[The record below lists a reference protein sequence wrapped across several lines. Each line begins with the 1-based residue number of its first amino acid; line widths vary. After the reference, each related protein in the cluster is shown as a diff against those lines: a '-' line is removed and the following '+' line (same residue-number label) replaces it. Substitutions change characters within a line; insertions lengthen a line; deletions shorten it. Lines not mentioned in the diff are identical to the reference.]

1 MPRPL
6 PAAAGQRWRAAPPP
20 SRAAVLLPGR
30 RRPASP
36 SCPPPGRSGLRTAQQ
51 LRPDADLGRRA
62 PPWSCLAA
70 DGQHRQ
76 VAPPP
81 GRSGLRTTQQAG
93 GRTPTIPK
101 Q

>member
-6 PAAAGQRWRAAPPP
+6 PAAAGQRWRAATPP
-20 SRAAVLLPGR
+20 
-30 RRPASP
+30 
-36 SCPPPGRSGLRTAQQ
+36 QQ
-51 LRPDADLGRRA
+51 LRPDAALGRRA

-93 GRTPTIPK
+93 GRTPTIPPK
-101 Q
+101 IGHPFLRGTLPSLIRLGRVFS